1 LNWVR
6 FGLIAAYGVVVLVF
20 FLAYLAGMV
29 NTADIEDDIIYVG
42 GLVMLGIALTM
53 AALTSEGK
61 PI

>member
-1 LNWVR
+1 MNWVR